1 MGKGHWYINPDS
13 ISAPKGYTHVV
24 EARGSHMVF
33 ISGQIALDVEG
44 NVVGVDD
51 MGAQA
56 EQVFQNLRAALAE
69 VNATFDDV
77 VKLTYFVVDIAQMQ
91 VIREVRSRYLSAEHL
106 PASSA
111 VEVRR
116 LVLPELLLEVEAIAV
131 LDE

>member
-1 MGKGHWYINPDS
+1 MGKGHWYLNPDS
-13 ISAPKGYTHVV
+13 IAAPKGYTHVV

-33 ISGQIALDVEG
+33 ISGQIALDVQG

-56 EQVFQNLRAALAE
+56 EQVFRNLQAALAE

-77 VKLTYFVVDIAQMQ
+77 VKFTYFVVDISQMQ
-91 VIREVRSRYLSAEHL
+91 AVRDVRDRYVNVEHL

-116 LVLPELLLEVEAIAV
+116 LVLPELLLEIEAIAV

>member
-1 MGKGHWYINPDS
+1 VGKGHWYLNPAS

-24 EARGSHMVF
+24 EARGSHMIF
-33 ISGQIALDVEG
+33 ISGQIALDVQG

-56 EQVFQNLRAALAE
+56 EQVFRNLQAALAE
-69 VNATFDDV
+69 VNASFDDV
-77 VKLTYFVVDIAQMQ
+77 VKFTYFLTDITQMQ
-91 VIREVRSRYLSAEHL
+91 AVRDVRDRYVSADHL

-116 LVLPELLLEVEAIAV
+116 LVRPELLLEVEAIAV
-131 LDE
+131 RDA